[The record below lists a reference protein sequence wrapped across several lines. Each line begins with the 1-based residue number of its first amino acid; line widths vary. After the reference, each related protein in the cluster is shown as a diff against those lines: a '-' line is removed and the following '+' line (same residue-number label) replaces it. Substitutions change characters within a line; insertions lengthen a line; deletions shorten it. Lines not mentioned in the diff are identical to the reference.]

1 MKQRSYSLISGIQ
14 ESLEAALDDLCYAIY
29 CLAYLYELCPDG
41 EYITNYTFD
50 DSVITDSETERVRD
64 QTEVAQGLMMKWEYR
79 VKWYGEDEV
88 TAKRMLEQEKDLTD
102 EQLLGFNEEPE
113 MNGDEGASQGEKTMG
128 KQ

>member
-1 MKQRSYSLISGIQ
+1 M
-14 ESLEAALDDLCYAIY
+14 CYAIY

-50 DSVITDSETERVRD
+50 DSVITDSEIERVRD

-102 EQLLGFNEEPE
+102 DQLLGFNKEPE
-113 MNGDEGASQGEKTMG
+113 MNGDEGASQGEKAMG